1 MSQDHGTGLNPEQRQ
16 WLLRLARATIDARL
30 RQSQIPDS
38 PPAAGPLTEI
48 RGAFVTL
55 TTDGALRG
63 CIGHVVGTEPLWLS
77 VRSNA
82 LNAAFS
88 DPRFPPLDAT
98 EWPAVELEIS
108 ALTPLWRV
116 TEPEEITIGRDG
128 LVIERAPH
136 RGLLLPQV
144 AERYGWSPVE
154 FLDHT
159 CRKAGLQ
166 PGCWRDPGAIISAF
180 SAEVFSESGGGRT
193 VRISTTCR
201 SDPSFSSNPPSR
213 AI

>member
-1 MSQDHGTGLNPEQRQ
+1 MSQDDATSLNSDQRR
-16 WLLRLARATIDARL
+16 WLLRLARATINARL
-30 RQSQIPDS
+30 KKSHIGDEA
-38 PPAAGPLTEI
+38 PAAGPLTEI

-55 TTDGALRG
+55 MADGGLRG
-63 CIGHVVGTEPLWLS
+63 CIGHVIGTEPLWLS

-82 LNAAFS
+82 LNAAIR
-88 DPRFPPLDAT
+88 DPRFPPL
-98 EWPAVELEIS
+98 EVPELPAVEIEIS

-116 TEPEEITIGRDG
+116 TEVDQIIIGRDG
-128 LVIERAPH
+128 LVIERASH

-144 AERYGWSPVE
+144 AERYGWSPEE

-180 SAEVFSESGGGRT
+180 SAEVFSEGDFG
-193 VRISTTCR
+193 
-201 SDPSFSSNPPSR
+201 
-213 AI
+213 